1 MVMFGCQ
8 LEGTSSQ
15 QLAAN
20 FVDWLPLD
28 SPRHAIGN
36 CSGTLKGIL
45 EIIHLAFPRVNKRT
59 SRRAASIA

>member
-28 SPRHAIGN
+28 SPRHAI
-36 CSGTLKGIL
+36 
-45 EIIHLAFPRVNKRT
+45 
-59 SRRAASIA
+59 

>member
-20 FVDWLPLD
+20 LVDGLPLD

-36 CSGTLKGIL
+36 CSGTLKGIF
-45 EIIHLAFPRVNKRT
+45 EISHLTFPRVNKKT
-59 SRRAASIA
+59 SRHSTSNA